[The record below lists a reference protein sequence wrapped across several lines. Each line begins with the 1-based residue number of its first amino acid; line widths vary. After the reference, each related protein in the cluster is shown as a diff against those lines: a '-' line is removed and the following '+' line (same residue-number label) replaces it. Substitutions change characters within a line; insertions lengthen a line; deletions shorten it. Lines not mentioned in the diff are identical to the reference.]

1 MLTINHSIQQIVQA
15 EYEDYIERIMAEN
28 EQMKEENEQMKEEN
42 EQMKEEID
50 QAKNTILN
58 SAKAMKSAGLT
69 VEIIEQA
76 TGLTKSEIENLK

>member
-1 MLTINHSIQQIVQA
+1 MLTINHSIQQIVKA
-15 EYEDYIERIMAEN
+15 EYEDYIERMMA
-28 EQMKEENEQMKEEN
+28 ENEQMKEEN